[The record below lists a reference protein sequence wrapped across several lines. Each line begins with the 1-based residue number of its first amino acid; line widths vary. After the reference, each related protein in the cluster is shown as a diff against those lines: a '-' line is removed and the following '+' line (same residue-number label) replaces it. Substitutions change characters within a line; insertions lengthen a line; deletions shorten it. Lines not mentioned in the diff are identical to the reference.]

1 MTDQELIDE
10 IMDWFDFEKVH
21 KVMTTLDWK
30 WGDDE
35 SVPTIPEL
43 RKQTRELMKM
53 ALIGLS
59 NNFEE
64 KSYSAAT
71 GGFEATAFLVKDD
84 SRILELKFVFSEWT
98 AGLET

>member
-1 MTDQELIDE
+1 MTDQELIDK
-10 IMDWFDFEKVH
+10 IMDWFDFEQVH
-21 KVMTTLDWK
+21 KVMTALDWK
-30 WGDDE
+30 WGGDRA
-35 SVPTIPEL
+35 VPTIPKL
-43 RKQTRELMKM
+43 RKQARELMKM

-71 GGFEATAFLVKDD
+71 GGFEATAFQDKDN
-84 SRILELKFVFSEWT
+84 SRILDLKFVVSEWT